1 MTSSSSTNDHND
13 SNLAIQRKE
22 LTPDS
27 GFSLVGID
35 FLVDA
40 KGELYEIQ
48 HYDAYQDALNAKKSR
63 DRPEEYLIL
72 YRDAEGNYCH
82 R

>member
-1 MTSSSSTNDHND
+1 MIQHADAD
-13 SNLAIQRKE
+13 SRLEAQRKR

-35 FLVDA
+35 RLVDIR
-40 KGELYEIQ
+40 GELYEIERFA
-48 HYDAYQDALNAKKSR
+48 AYQDALDAKKSR
-63 DRPEEYLIL
+63 DRPEEYFVL
-72 YRDAEGNYCH
+72 YRDAEGNCCH

>member
-1 MTSSSSTNDHND
+1 MTDNAKHHNGNDAG
-13 SNLAIQRKE
+13 LETRRRQ

-27 GFSLVGID
+27 GFSLVGMD
-35 FLVDA
+35 FLTDA
-40 KGELYEIQ
+40 RGELYEIR

-63 DRPEEYLIL
+63 DSPEEYFIL
-72 YRDAEGNYCH
+72 YKDAEGNFCH